1 MAVLAVATALTV
13 LALEIELVLVE
24 ARSTVLPHD
33 VRGAVTLAGA
43 PVASQGQYLAPKGD
57 QVLPPKHTTKPG
69 AGHVLA
75 YRRDGCS
82 LYLSPAHCDG
92 RSAARAREEAMPFDG
107 IADPVAAKS
116 LQALDLMEDRLQ
128 GGRKWARH
136 FMFRDGGKMCL
147 LGASYFGCEIDA
159 GSKAGRALE
168 YLVRAIRP
176 VSRAKDWSDRCWVET
191 TITDFNDSCAG
202 YGEIERVLRAAQ
214 ELARTDIAAAQ
225 LA

>member
-1 MAVLAVATALTV
+1 MATALTV

-82 LYLSPAHCDG
+82 LYPSPARCDG

-116 LQALDLMEDRLQ
+116 LQALELMEDRLQ
-128 GGRKWARH
+128 GGRKWTRH

-147 LGASYFGCEIDA
+147 LGASYFGCDIGA
-159 GSKAGRALE
+159 GRQADRALE
-168 YLVRAIRP
+168 YLARAIRP
-176 VSRAKDWSDRCWVET
+176 GSHAKDWSD
-191 TITDFNDSCAG
+191 S
-202 YGEIERVLRAAQ
+202 ERVNDFDTAGVGV
-214 ELARTDIAAAQ
+214 
-225 LA
+225 